1 MLQSSSSG
9 FRAMQG
15 YSTRDVIY
23 LFFSKL
29 QVGNS
34 NSNSKPGCCGLR
46 VGGVKA
52 AEGCAGY
59 VFLWALCEAYL
70 NHVFLCSFWPVCLV

>member
-1 MLQSSSSG
+1 M
-9 FRAMQG
+9 
-15 YSTRDVIY
+15 Y

-29 QVGNS
+29 QVGNGNSYSISNS

-70 NHVFLCSFWPVCLV
+70 NHVSLCSFWPVCLI